1 MVMLA
6 AMLAPPLGGLWR
18 LLAENTLTVLALHS
32 MASGV
37 CLKIYSLMIG
47 TDSSSMTV
55 SVSAPAAALISAA
68 VLVLCAIPAYIIQRW
83 LPFMLGAPRR
93 GIKRAA

>member
-55 SVSAPAAALISAA
+55 SAPAAALISAA